1 MKDCHDLYLRCYV
14 LSSAEVF
21 NVMVFDVMVC
31 DLLNK
36 VKLDLISDVDMYLFL
51 VKPYL
56 SVNLDK
62 YDGEVNLEY
71 FKELHELHNGY
82 PFVLN
87 KLEIKGEMLF
97 DYQLKIADDDNI
109 SIGNV
114 KN

>member
-1 MKDCHDLYLRCYV
+1 MK
-14 LSSAEVF
+14 F
-21 NVMVFDVMVC
+21 
-31 DLLNK
+31 
-36 VKLDLISDVDMYLFL
+36 
-51 VKPYL
+51 
-56 SVNLDK
+56 NLDK

-71 FKELHELHNGY
+71 FKEIHKLHNGY

-114 KN
+114 KKLVRNLFKKEKHKFHYKKLQLCLRLILKIKKQIVY